1 MEYRGTEENRIV
13 QRASLLFRGSPV
25 PSINSQRNE
34 IMEFQ
39 NLLYEVENHVLTITL
54 NRPRLK
60 NAFNFELL
68 QEVRSSLEKAREDE
82 DVRAIVITGAGD
94 AFSSGGDLT
103 WLAKMIELES
113 DDEYIAQNNP
123 FVEMVMT
130 VYQLPKPVIAAVNGP
145 AVGGGCELSLS
156 CDIRIASDK
165 AVFAELFVRLGDIPG
180 LGGLFFLPK
189 IVGLGKAYE
198 LAYTAQP
205 VTAEEA
211 HRIGLVNHVVP
222 SEKFPKVVKDF
233 AERLAKGP
241 TKAIGCIKEGIQYSL
256 NSDLADS
263 FKKIEEL
270 QRRVKNTWDN
280 KEGVLAALEK
290 RRASFKGK

>member
-1 MEYRGTEENRIV
+1 
-13 QRASLLFRGSPV
+13 
-25 PSINSQRNE
+25 
-34 IMEFQ
+34 MEFQ
-39 NLLYEVENHVLTITL
+39 NLIYEVKNQVLTITL
-54 NRPRLK
+54 NRPQLK

-68 QEVRSSLEKAREDE
+68 QELKRSLEKAKEDE
-82 DVRAIVITGAGD
+82 NVRAVVITGAGD

-103 WLAKMIELES
+103 WLAKMVELES
-113 DDEYIAQNNP
+113 DDEYIEQNNP
-123 FVEMVMT
+123 FIEMVMAI
-130 VYQLPKPVIAAVNGP
+130 YQLPKPVIAGVNGP
-145 AVGGGCELSLS
+145 AVGGGCEVSLS

-198 LAYTAQP
+198 LAYTGQP

-211 HRIGLVNHVVP
+211 YRIGLVNHVVP
-222 SEKFPKVVKDF
+222 AEKFPKVVKDF

-241 TKAIGCIKEGIQYSL
+241 TKAIGYIKEGIQYSL
-256 NSDLADS
+256 NSDLASS
-263 FKKIEEL
+263 FEKIKEL
-270 QRRVKNTWDN
+270 QKGVKNTWDN
-280 KEGVLAALEK
+280 KEGVLSALEK